1 MRHGGQGA
9 IKLDYGSTLIGENII
24 FFNNTAT
31 DEKGGVISSSGSQ
44 TVLFNISFNQNVAKD
59 KGGCIY
65 STDNSALTCN

>member
-9 IKLDYGSTLIGENII
+9 IKLDYGSSLIGENII

-44 TVLFNISFNQNVAKD
+44 TVLINITFN
-59 KGGCIY
+59 
-65 STDNSALTCN
+65 